1 MSVSLYRVLIKKG
14 KRMIMKKII
23 FLALGICMLFSK
35 VYAFYDDLAEI
46 DVEKIIETVSTEK
59 SLILNSRNAILYDK
73 TYGQILYEKDAYKR
87 VANASTTKI
96 LTAIVAY
103 ENGDIED
110 KVRVSK
116 NAASVGG
123 SEINLRSGDVI
134 TLGDLIKGLLIHS
147 GNDAAIAIA
156 EHVGGNVENFC
167 DMMNQK
173 AKTLGLESTHFTT
186 PHGLDAE
193 NHYSTAYDLAK
204 LAEYLL
210 DINYLAN
217 IVKEKNV
224 NIKVNE
230 NIRIL
235 GTTNEML
242 SFYEGANGVKTGFT
256 GNAGRCLVTSAT
268 RNGRTLISV
277 VLGCGNKKQRTE
289 DSIRLLNYGFENF
302 EIVDVF
308 QNMKKEFEITVK
320 KGKFDRY
327 KIILSGKKY
336 ILVHKDEINKL
347 SYKYDIYGEFEAP
360 LIKGKNIGK
369 IHIYVNNNEV
379 SEVLINIPETV
390 EKKTFFD
397 YFKIFSQINIKNYEI
412 RP

>member
-1 MSVSLYRVLIKKG
+1 
-14 KRMIMKKII
+14 MIMKKII

-73 TYGQILYEKDAYKR
+73 TYGQILYEKDAYKK

-369 IHIYVNNNEV
+369 IHIYVNSNEV

-397 YFKIFSQINIKNYEI
+397 YLKIFSQINIKNYEI

>member
-1 MSVSLYRVLIKKG
+1 
-14 KRMIMKKII
+14 MIMKKII

-302 EIVDVF
+302 EIVDMF